1 VEERVLPA
9 LAYHRSTLLAQQ
21 SPIRDRKEKAM
32 TNLLAHVPTAAASL
46 QAASIVVFKQVRTY
60 PILVQVGASND

>member
-1 VEERVLPA
+1 
-9 LAYHRSTLLAQQ
+9 
-21 SPIRDRKEKAM
+21 M